1 MIEGLALLQNG
12 QMGTKE
18 PIESMK
24 NIHGRSNHDQVNEK
38 FIQVELGV
46 FRVQLVAVSHDVP
59 SMSRMENKT

>member
-1 MIEGLALLQNG
+1 MIERLELLQNG
-12 QMGTKE
+12 QMGTKA

-24 NIHGRSNHDQVNEK
+24 NIHGRSNYDQVNEK
-38 FIQVELGV
+38 FIRVELGV